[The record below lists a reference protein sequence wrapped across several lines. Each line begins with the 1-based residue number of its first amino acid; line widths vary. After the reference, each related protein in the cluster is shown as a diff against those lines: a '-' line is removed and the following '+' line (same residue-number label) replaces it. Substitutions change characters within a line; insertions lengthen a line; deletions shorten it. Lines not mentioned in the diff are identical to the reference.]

1 MTNPFWCDIISKSL
15 GRWLLVRLHG
25 GIAQLARALGSYPGC
40 HWFESDCRYQN
51 GPLVK
56 RLRHRPFTA
65 ESWVRF
71 PYGSPSTFAHI
82 WLNKADCE
90 LFILLWKSRCPLLV
104 RYCENFIAECIFY
117 APCFS
122 FFRKPKAPS
131 IASATLACAV
141 WNWWQYTFKV
151 VDEQQCPNAPET
163 VVTSSPAEIKELAAK
178 WRKLCRP

>member
-1 MTNPFWCDIISKSL
+1 MENYIY
-15 GRWLLVRLHG
+15 
-25 GIAQLARALGSYPGC
+25 GSYLGIVDTKNY
-40 HWFESDCRYQN
+40 WKALKVSLLTYAVNRII
-51 GPLVK
+51 K
-56 RLRHRPFTA
+56 PFTA
-65 ESWVRF
+65 KQQILKNARGLFRF
-71 PYGSPSTFAHI
+71 PYGSPATFAHI

-104 RYCENFIAECIFY
+104 CYCENFIAECIFY

-163 VVTSSPAEIKELAAK
+163 VVTSSPAEINELAAK